1 MNTGN
6 SHSSQKRGS
15 RAGNSHQVSILNVFR
30 SAAEQRDAKADSS
43 QKNQDTGERE
53 ISTRSLERRQGASQ
67 SVLKRHLAD
76 DIQSLLNTVR
86 LDAAID
92 LDGLEHVQKSILNYG
107 LQDLSRLTTEH
118 FRRADLVRS
127 IRESLLNHE
136 PRLID
141 ESIEITAQEFNE
153 ADNLRVAFNISA
165 EMSAKPVDV
174 PLEFVAEID
183 VGAGKMKMSNLRV
196 QS

>member
-1 MNTGN
+1 MSTGS
-6 SHSSQKRGS
+6 SHSSPRRGPK
-15 RAGNSHQVSILNVFR
+15 AGNAHQVSILNVFR
-30 SAAEQRDAKADSS
+30 SAAEKHDAKAGAAERDEES
-43 QKNQDTGERE
+43 GERE

-67 SVLKRHLAD
+67 DVLKRHLAD

-86 LDAAID
+86 LDAALD
-92 LDGLEHVQKSILNYG
+92 LEGLEHVQRSVLNYG

-118 FRRADLVRS
+118 YRKSDLIRS

-141 ESIEITAQEFNE
+141 ESIEIVAEEFND

-196 QS
+196 QT

>member
-1 MNTGN
+1 MSTGP
-6 SHSSQKRGS
+6 SHSSQRRGAK
-15 RAGNSHQVSILNVFR
+15 AGNAHQVSILNVFR
-30 SAAEQRDAKADSS
+30 SAVEQRDAKAGNKQIDTE
-43 QKNQDTGERE
+43 TGERE
-53 ISTRSLERRQGASQ
+53 ISSRSLERRQGASQ

-86 LDAAID
+86 LDAALD
-92 LDGLEHVQKSILNYG
+92 LDGLDHVQRSILNYG

-118 FRRADLVRS
+118 YRKSDLIRS

-141 ESIEITAQEFNE
+141 ESIEIVAQEFDQN
-153 ADNLRVAFNISA
+153 DNLRVAFNISA

-196 QS
+196 QT